1 MSKTTIPTAGL
12 ADTAVTTAKITDA
25 NITTA
30 KIADDAVT
38 SAKATGFGKILSINT
53 AQVTDSTTGTNTSYA
68 EHDTDLRVSV
78 TPQSTSSK
86 FLITY
91 QTKSRQT
98 ATSRFTSV
106 RIYKSVDGGSF
117 AGIEHDN
124 HAFTG
129 FNVSISDS
137 HIPLIA
143 RVIHAPSTTSAL
155 IFTPYVSVNSG
166 DWELGSRAAQHQ
178 TNMVV
183 TEYE

>member
-1 MSKTTIPTAGL
+1 MPISKINLTSG
-12 ADTAVTTAKITDA
+12 VTGTMPVA
-25 NITTA
+25 NGGTGA
-30 KIADDAVT
+30 T
-38 SAKATGFGKILSINT
+38 SFAPAKILSVNT

-86 FLITY
+86 FLIEY
-91 QTKSRQT
+91 QTKTRQT
-98 ATSRFTSV
+98 ASSRFTSV

-117 AGIEHDN
+117 AAIEHDN

-129 FNVSISDS
+129 FNVSLSDS
-137 HIPLIA
+137 HMNLIA
-143 RVIHAPSTTSAL
+143 KVIHAPSTTSAL
-155 IFTPYVSVNSG
+155 IFTPYVLVNSG

>member
-1 MSKTTIPTAGL
+1 MALTTVRSTGISSLPAISGANLTSLNASNIASGTL
-12 ADTAVTTAKITDA
+12 AAARF
-25 NITTA
+25 
-30 KIADDAVT
+30 
-38 SAKATGFGKILSINT
+38 SGGKILSVNT
-53 AQVTDSTTGTNTSYA
+53 AQVTDSTTGNNTSYA

-86 FLITY
+86 FLIEY
-91 QTKSRQT
+91 QTKTRQT

-106 RIYKSVDGGSF
+106 RIYKSVAGGSF
-117 AGIEHDN
+117 AAIEHDN

-129 FNVSISDS
+129 FNVSVSDS
-137 HIPLIA
+137 HMNLIA
-143 RVIHAPSTTSAL
+143 KVIHAPSTTSAL
-155 IFTPYVSVNSG
+155 IFTPYVFVNSG